1 MNDKT
6 ISVSNVAWAILVVF
20 ILVTA
25 VFFFYLGLSA
35 EGLAVVALAI
45 ANIAFRQANNAERRV
60 GACLQS
66 NDELIQ
72 VLEKLQ
78 QADGC
83 LEGSA
88 AEPSGLGKHDERS

>member
-6 ISVSNVAWAILVVF
+6 NRALNVVRAIITVF
-20 ILVTA
+20 ILIA
-25 VFFFYLGLSA
+25 AACFFYLGLSA
-35 EGLAVVALAI
+35 EGLAAAALAI
-45 ANIAFRQANNAERRV
+45 ANIAFQQANNAERRV

>member
-1 MNDKT
+1 MNNKT
-6 ISVSNVAWAILVVF
+6 GRALNVAQAILIGIIFV
-20 ILVTA
+20 A
-25 VFFFYLGLSA
+25 AAFFYYLGLSA
-35 EGLAVVALAI
+35 EGLAAAALAI
-45 ANIAFRQANNAERRV
+45 ANIAFQQANNAERRV